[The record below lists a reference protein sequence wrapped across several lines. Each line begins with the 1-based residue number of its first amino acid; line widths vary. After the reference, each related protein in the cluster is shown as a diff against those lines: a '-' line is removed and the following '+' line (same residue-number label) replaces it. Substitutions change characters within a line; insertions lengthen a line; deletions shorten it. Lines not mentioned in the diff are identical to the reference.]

1 MFRIRRLTGDTPSEL
16 EAIEQAKSV
25 LRGQFAA
32 MPDDELAGLSA
43 RLRGTYPGR
52 FRTLLFVGEG
62 TRRGQ
67 TVVEGCALVL
77 HDPVGK
83 FCWLDYLA
91 SKKGLSGRGVG
102 GAIYGD
108 LRGFVKGLDCLGL
121 FYECARDTLRPGQEL
136 EPELLAQ
143 NRARIDFYERLGAR
157 VLADNDWDLPPPG
170 FPTSQ
175 VLTLLVWDGV
185 DRGAP
190 LARADA
196 QTVAR
201 TILEAKYRDM
211 CPPFYVDSV
220 VASFRADPVPV
231 RERRERK
238 KAPAP
243 VVAPRPP
250 LDPVLVV
257 HDERHKIHHIRE
269 RGYFEAPTRV
279 ESILAELK
287 GDPGFELV
295 GPAEVDTEAALR
307 EVHDPALIEFLRK
320 ACETAPTKECI
331 YPYVFPVRNRA
342 REPRDLH
349 FGAGYYCIDTFTP
362 ITREAFPAAVVGA
375 SCALTAADALL
386 AGRRLAYALVR
397 PPGHHAER
405 RNYGGFC
412 YFNNAAVAA
421 QRLLRLGPRVAIVDI
436 DYHHGNGQQEIFY
449 ERADVLTVS
458 LHGDPTF
465 SYPFFTGFADE
476 VGEGAGAGLNLN
488 IPLPEEVD
496 GPAYLRAFEP
506 ALARLR
512 EFAPAALVVALGLDT
527 AKKDPTGSWSLGQR
541 DFTAVGARL
550 RSLGLPTLVVQEGGY
565 RSRTLATNARA
576 FFDGLRG
583 AVVEPAA
590 PARRRA
596 RVCPRYRAG
605 VASACFRCRGSGK
618 VHVGPVPHEARCMT
632 CSACHACRGRR
643 GRTAEGGECPSCQ
656 GVGSYHDSEAEHV
669 LICRGC
675 EPCPPCGGTGVL
687 S

>member
-1 MFRIRRLTGDTPSEL
+1 MFRIRRLTGDTPTEL
-16 EAIEQAKSV
+16 EAIEQAKTV

-32 MPDDELAGLSA
+32 MPDDELVGLEA

-62 TRRGQ
+62 TRRGR
-67 TVVEGCALVL
+67 TVVDGCALVL
-77 HDPVGK
+77 HDPIGR

-91 SKKGLSGRGVG
+91 SRKGLSGRGVG
-102 GAIYGD
+102 GALYGD
-108 LRGFVKGLDCLGL
+108 LRGYVKSLDCLGL
-121 FYECARDTLRPGQEL
+121 FYECARDVLRPGQTL

-157 VLADNDWDLPPPG
+157 VLVDNDWDLPPPG

-175 VLTLLVWDGV
+175 VLTHLVWDGV
-185 DRGAP
+185 DRAAT

-196 QTVAR
+196 RTVAR
-201 TILEAKYRDM
+201 TILEAKYRAM

-231 RERRERK
+231 RERRRK
-238 KAPAP
+238 AAAP
-243 VVAPRPP
+243 VAPRPA

-279 ESILAELK
+279 ESILAELRT
-287 GDPGFELV
+287 DPGFELV
-295 GPAEVDTEAALR
+295 GPGEVDAEAALR
-307 EVHDPALIEFLRK
+307 EVHDPDLIEFLRE
-320 ACETAPTKECI
+320 ACATAPPRECI

-375 SCALTAADALL
+375 SCALTAADALI

-449 ERADVLTVS
+449 ARSDVLTVS
-458 LHGDPTF
+458 LHGDPAF
-465 SYPFFTGFADE
+465 AYPFFTGYADE
-476 VGEGAGAGLNLN
+476 EGEGPGAGFNLN

-496 GPAYLRAFEP
+496 GPAYLQAFDRA
-506 ALARLR
+506 LTRVR
-512 EFAPAALVVALGLDT
+512 EHAADALVVALGLDT

-541 DFTAVGARL
+541 DFTALGARL
-550 RSLGLPTLVVQEGGY
+550 RALELPTLVVQEGGY
-565 RSRTLATNARA
+565 RSRTLASNARA

-583 AVVEPAA
+583 LPEPVSA
-590 PARRRA
+590 PRRRVA
-596 RVCPRYRAG
+596 SRAG
-605 VASACFRCRGSGK
+605 
-618 VHVGPVPHEARCMT
+618 
-632 CSACHACRGRR
+632 
-643 GRTAEGGECPSCQ
+643 
-656 GVGSYHDSEAEHV
+656 
-669 LICRGC
+669 
-675 EPCPPCGGTGVL
+675 
-687 S
+687 